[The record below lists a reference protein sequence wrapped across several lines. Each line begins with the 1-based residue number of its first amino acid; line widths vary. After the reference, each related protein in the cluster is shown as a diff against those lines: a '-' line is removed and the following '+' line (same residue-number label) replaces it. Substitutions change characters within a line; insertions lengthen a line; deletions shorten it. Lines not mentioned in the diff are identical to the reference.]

1 MGKLDGKVA
10 LITGGARGQGRAHA
24 VAMAG
29 EGADVVLCDLAAQLP
44 TVPYPM
50 ATPADLAETARMVE
64 DLDRRCVAIQA
75 DVRSGEQMRAAAERA
90 ERELGRID
98 ILVANA
104 GIESY
109 GRAWE
114 LSDDQWGE
122 MIDVCLTGVWQ
133 SCKAVIPHM
142 IAGGRGGAIV
152 ITSSVAGRKGLAND
166 AHYSAAKHGVVG
178 LMRTLAI
185 ELAPYGIRVNSLH
198 PSSVNTPIIRNQ
210 ATYTLFTGGRP
221 DATEA
226 DALPAFRALNL
237 LPIPWME
244 PEDIARAALW
254 LVSDE
259 ARYVT
264 GVTLPV
270 DAGLL
275 VK

>member
-1 MGKLDGKVA
+1 MGKLEGRVA

-24 VAMAG
+24 LALAR

-44 TVPYPM
+44 TVPYPL
-50 ATPADLAETARMVE
+50 ATPE
-64 DLDRRCVAIQA
+64 DLETTRRLVEGQGRRCLALTA
-75 DVRSGEQMRAAAERA
+75 DVRSGEQMRAVVARA
-90 ERELGRID
+90 MAELGRLD
-98 ILVANA
+98 ILLANA

-114 LSDDQWGE
+114 LSDEQWDE
-122 MIDVCLTGVWQ
+122 MIGVCLTGVWQ
-133 SCKAVIPHM
+133 SCKAAIPPM

-152 ITSSVAGRKGLAND
+152 ITSSVAGLRGLAND
-166 AHYSAAKHGVVG
+166 AHYCAAKHGVVG
-178 LMRTLAI
+178 LMRALAI
-185 ELAPYGIRVNSLH
+185 ELAPHAIRVNSIH

-210 ATYTLFTGGRP
+210 ATYTLFSGGRP
-221 DATEA
+221 DATAEEV
-226 DALPAFRALNL
+226 LPAFQALNL

-244 PEDIARAALW
+244 PEDISSAVLW

-264 GVTLPV
+264 GITLPI

-275 VK
+275 AK

>member
-1 MGKLDGKVA
+1 MGMLDGKVA

-24 VAMAG
+24 LAMAR
-29 EGADVVLCDLAAQLP
+29 EGADLALCDLAAQLP
-44 TVPYPM
+44 SVPYPM

-64 DLDRRCVAIQA
+64 GLGRRCVALTA
-75 DVRSGEQMRAAAERA
+75 DVRSGEQMRAVAERCVG
-90 ERELGRID
+90 ELGRLD

-114 LSDDQWGE
+114 LGDDQWDELVG
-122 MIDVCLTGVWQ
+122 VCLTGVWQ
-133 SCKAVIPHM
+133 SCKAAIPHM
-142 IAGGRGGAIV
+142 LGGGRGAIV
-152 ITSSVAGRKGLAND
+152 ITSSVAGLKGLAND

-178 LMRTLAI
+178 LMRSLAL
-185 ELAPYGIRVNSLH
+185 ELAPYSIRVNSVH

-210 ATYTLFTGGRP
+210 ATYTLFSGGRA

-226 DALPAFRALNL
+226 EVLPAFRALNL

-244 PEDIARAALW
+244 PEDIAAAVLW

-264 GVTLPV
+264 GVALPV